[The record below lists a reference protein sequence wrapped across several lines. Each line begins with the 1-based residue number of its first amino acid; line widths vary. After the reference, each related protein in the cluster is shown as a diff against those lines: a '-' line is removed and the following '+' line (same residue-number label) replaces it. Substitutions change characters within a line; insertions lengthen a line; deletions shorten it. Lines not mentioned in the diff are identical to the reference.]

1 MPTVV
6 VSGRVDE
13 GVKLR
18 ADAVIRAAGS
28 TVAGVIN
35 DVWQTIA
42 TTGQIPVSPE
52 LADEQTKRRVAFAS
66 FMEWFE
72 ALPQQDETFA
82 QLTDDEILAGRVD
95 DYA

>member
-6 VSGRVDE
+6 ISGRVDE
-13 GVKLR
+13 DVKVR

-28 TVAGVIN
+28 SVARVIS

-42 TTGQIPVSPE
+42 ETGEVPVSPAV
-52 LADEQTKRRVAFAS
+52 ADEQAERRAAFES
-66 FMEWFE
+66 FMEWFD
-72 ALPQQDETFA
+72 ALPPQNEAFA
-82 QLTDDEILAGRVD
+82 HMTDDEILAGRVD